1 MIAKMKARGLCCS
14 FCGKS
19 RSEVTDI
26 VGGAP
31 HASGTRRKA
40 KSSFICNECVTHFNQ
55 LLASSEIKTTL
66 VHTSNLNKL

>member
-1 MIAKMKARGLCCS
+1 MIARMKARGVRCS

-31 HASGTRRKA
+31 HASGAPRRMAGKN
-40 KSSFICNECVTHFNQ
+40 SFICNECVNHFNQ
-55 LLASSEIKTTL
+55 LLAAGDIKSTL
-66 VHTSNLNKL
+66 VDTSNSK

>member
-1 MIAKMKARGLCCS
+1 MIAKMKARGVRCS

-31 HASGTRRKA
+31 HASGAPRRMA
-40 KSSFICNECVTHFNQ
+40 GKSSFICNECVRHFNQ
-55 LLASSEIKTTL
+55 LLASSEIKGTL
-66 VHTSNLNKL
+66 VHTSNLK

>member
-1 MIAKMKARGLCCS
+1 MIAKMKARGVRCS

-31 HASGTRRKA
+31 HASGAPRRMA
-40 KSSFICNECVTHFNQ
+40 GKSSFICNECVRHFNQ
-55 LLASSEIKTTL
+55 LLASSEIKSTL
-66 VHTSNLNKL
+66 VHTSNLK